1 VKYLVDANIL
11 SEPTKPMPDP
21 RVVAWL
27 RANEPDIA
35 VDPVILGELRFGILI
50 LPKGR
55 KRNALERWFDAGIG
69 RLHCLPW
76 DADTGLKWAELLARL
91 RTAGKAMPIKDSLI
105 AATAAVHGLA
115 VATRN
120 RADFVNAGVRIVDPF
135 VGRGRAQVRLPATKK
150 SGLELHP
157 VPEAP

>member
-1 VKYLVDANIL
+1 MKYLVDANVL
-11 SEPTKPMPDP
+11 SEPTKPAPDP

-27 RANEPDIA
+27 RAHEPVIA

-55 KRNALERWFDAGIG
+55 KRAALERWFHAGIG

-91 RTAGKAMPIKDSLI
+91 RKTGKAMPIKDSLI
-105 AATAAVHGLA
+105 AATAVVHGLA
-115 VATRN
+115 IATRN

-135 VGRGRAQVRLPATKK
+135 VA
-150 SGLELHP
+150 
-157 VPEAP
+157 